1 VTAYA
6 EISPETRFFAPPGRF
21 RLESGESIPGV
32 EVAYR
37 TWGRLGPARD
47 NAVVVCHALTGS
59 ADVDRWWPALLGVG
73 RALDPELDFVVCAN
87 SLGSCYGT
95 TGPASRRP
103 GGAGSTWGADFPSV
117 SLRDQVRLQGLLL
130 DRLGVRRIRLVV
142 GGSLGGMQALEWAL
156 LDPERVAA
164 VASFSAAA
172 RHSAWAIAWSEL
184 GRRAIAADPRFRA
197 GRYPADDPPRT
208 GLELAR
214 AAAMVSYRS
223 HPSFEGRF
231 GRARREDG
239 RYQVASYLEH
249 QGVKLAG
256 RFDANAYL
264 ALLEAMDGHDLARG
278 RGDLAAVLGG
288 LHQPVL
294 VLSATTDLLYPP
306 GEQEE
311 LARLLPRGELRALD
325 TPFGHDAFLAEGERV
340 GRVLA
345 RFRDRLE
352 TATEARSAA
361 SAG

>member
-1 VTAYA
+1 MTAYA
-6 EISPETRFFAPPGRF
+6 EISPETRFFALPGRF
-21 RLESGESIPGV
+21 RLESGESIPGI

-37 TWGRLGPARD
+37 TWGRLGPRRD

-59 ADVDRWWPALLGVG
+59 ADVDRWWPALLGPG

-87 SLGSCYGT
+87 SLGGCFGT

-103 GGAGSTWGADFPSV
+103 GGAGPWGADFPRV
-117 SLRDQVRLQGLLL
+117 TLRDQVRLQKLLL
-130 DRLGVRRIRLVV
+130 DRLGVRRVRLVV

-184 GRRAIAADPRFRA
+184 GRRAIGADPRFRA
-197 GRYPADDPPRT
+197 GRYPADDPPRA

-231 GRARREDG
+231 GRGRREDG
-239 RYQVASYLEH
+239 VFQVAGYLAH
-249 QGVKLAG
+249 QGVQLAS
-256 RFDANAYL
+256 RFDANSYL
-264 ALLEAMDGHDLARG
+264 ALLDAMDSHDLARG
-278 RGDLAAVLGG
+278 RGDVATVLGT
-288 LHQPVL
+288 LRQPTL

-306 GEQEE
+306 CEQEE
-311 LARLLPRGELRALD
+311 LARRLPRAELCVLD

-340 GRVLA
+340 GRALA
-345 RFRDRLE
+345 RFRSGLE
-352 TATEARSAA
+352 SESEATATA